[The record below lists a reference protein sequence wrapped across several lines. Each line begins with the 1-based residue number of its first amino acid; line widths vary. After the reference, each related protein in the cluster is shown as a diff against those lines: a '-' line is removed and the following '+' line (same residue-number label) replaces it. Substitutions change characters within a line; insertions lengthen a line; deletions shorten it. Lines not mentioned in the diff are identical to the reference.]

1 VNLLVRSLDNQSVE
15 IFTASEPAPPMVEI
29 GHLPPSAAGQFPAD
43 ESLRN
48 VIRTLQD
55 LQSSDPSR
63 YVRLRSAAAL
73 REINAR
79 NEQ

>member
-1 VNLLVRSLDNQSVE
+1 VE
-15 IFTASEPAPPMVEI
+15 VLTPVPEPVPQMV
-29 GHLPPSAAGQFPAD
+29 AAGHSAPGQYAVDDSFT
-43 ESLRN
+43 N
-48 VIRTLQD
+48 VIRALKD